1 MAAIALRIP
10 LGDKWLHTGTLGDLL
25 NSIENP
31 SPVLDVLRP
40 VVPQGDAKRN
50 GQTRRS
56 TRESTYLGKKSQPTS
71 YIHLRWLKTSSA
83 TNLCA
88 IRRAKAHAS

>member
-25 NSIENP
+25 NSIKDP

-40 VVPQGDAKRN
+40 VVAKPEEVLLSPN
-50 GQTRRS
+50 LGQ
-56 TRESTYLGKKSQPTS
+56 KSKPTNQ
-71 YIHLRWLKTSSA
+71 HLCWLKTSSA
-83 TNLCA
+83 TNICA
-88 IRRAKAHAS
+88 IRSL